1 MQEEEERE
9 PKHVNE
15 AVLFFKEKK
24 VTKNVR
30 KCWILIEKRKREG
43 KLEAFFKEEVKHKF
57 DYIIEIINNR
67 TNIVQK

>member
-9 PKHVNE
+9 LNVNE
-15 AVLFFKEKK
+15 AVLFFKEKSNK
-24 VTKNVR
+24 KVR
-30 KCWILIEKRKREG
+30 KCWILIEKEKREG

-67 TNIVQK
+67 TNIVRK

>member
-9 PKHVNE
+9 LNVNE

-24 VTKNVR
+24 SNR
-30 KCWILIEKRKREG
+30 KSAKVLNSHRKKTREG
-43 KLEAFFKEEVKHKF
+43 KLRAFFKEEVKHKF

-67 TNIVQK
+67 TNKVRK